1 MYYYGCFYYICLKFF
16 YVNVNFFRFGCNN
29 VRCLNLLSALTA
41 MKRRLCPGKGVG
53 ALKDHE

>member
-1 MYYYGCFYYICLKFF
+1 MFLLYLLKVF

-53 ALKDHE
+53 TLKDHE

>member
-1 MYYYGCFYYICLKFF
+1 MFLLNLLKGF
-16 YVNVNFFRFGCNN
+16 YVNVNFFRFDCNN

-53 ALKDHE
+53 VLKDHE